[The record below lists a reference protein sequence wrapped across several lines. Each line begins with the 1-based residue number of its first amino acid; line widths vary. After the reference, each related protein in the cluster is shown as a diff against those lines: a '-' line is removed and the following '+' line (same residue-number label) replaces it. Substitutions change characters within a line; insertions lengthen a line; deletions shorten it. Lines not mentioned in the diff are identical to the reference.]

1 MKHPDTARFLCS
13 QAMVCDFT
21 SIDDISDP
29 TPLRADVETLE
40 AALEAWT
47 GFRPRTPVVEGV
59 ARFAAWSRHDDGS

>member
-40 AALEAWT
+40 AALEA
-47 GFRPRTPVVEGV
+47 
-59 ARFAAWSRHDDGS
+59 